1 MVQLIAKR
9 LMLFVFI
16 FKRVEHERLIQKGC
30 HLVQFVAARLTAIEI
45 GMVST
50 PRNWGG
56 AAQKVAC
63 VIFWMQKLKG

>member
-16 FKRVEHERLIQKGC
+16 FKLVVHERLIQKGC
-30 HLVQFVAARLTAIEI
+30 HLVLSVATRLSAIEI
-45 GMVST
+45 GMAST

-56 AAQKVAC
+56 AAQKAAC
-63 VIFWMQKLKG
+63 VISWMQKLKG